1 MSTGS
6 LFKSHLTFNPV
17 QFDEAAPCPL
27 SSTVHFYISE
37 TFLERKKN
45 AFQSLT
51 LTTMTSEVVLC

>member
-27 SSTVHFYISE
+27 SSTVHFYVSE
-37 TFLERKKN
+37 TFLERKKKMPFK
-45 AFQSLT
+45 ASH
-51 LTTMTSEVVLC
+51 